1 MFHEFLIENG
11 IDVQLKADMGDVL
24 EVLDNGVDSFQYDG
38 GAFKL
43 TSFNGVPGSVWKMMV
58 KFVDVSR
65 DFREESDIGYIEVS
79 KIKDGRTNLL
89 IPPRSAWDNNNNREK
104 EKQAHRFASF
114 AGQLIN
120 SLQEKHLT
128 DLPGTLPVS

>member
-11 IDVQLKADMGDVL
+11 MDVQLKADMSDVL
-24 EVLDNGVDSFQYDG
+24 GILDKDVGSFQYDG
-38 GAFKL
+38 GSFKL

-58 KFVDVSR
+58 KFVDVGSE
-65 DFREESDIGYIEVS
+65 FREESDIGYIEVS
-79 KIKDGRTNLL
+79 KINDGQTNLL
-89 IPPRSAWDNNNNREK
+89 IPPRSAWDNNNGER

-120 SLQEKHLT
+120 SLQERHLT